1 MQAGQDCRVGSVD
14 RNVKLREL
22 LVGVEGLA
30 LLRHLYDGSSTDAE
44 KRIAEVHRLLKD
56 DAFSAGERMR
66 EEDPRTGY
74 RAWSDHYDEPGNPV
88 IAMEEPAVWSLL
100 DSIAAGACLDAACG
114 TGRHARHL
122 VDGGHTVVGV
132 DVTPEMLSRAR
143 ENVPE
148 GTFLEADLQAIP
160 ADEERFDAVVC
171 GLALAHLA
179 DLAAGVAELG
189 RVLRSQGRMGI
200 SVLHPFQAHL
210 GWHAPF
216 EDAKNGRGFVREH
229 PPHARRLFL
238 AVRWGGSEGSRLSG
252 TDTGA
257 GPSPSQ
263 AARFSTHPRGHGRC
277 VSRSSWRLDLGP
289 GEGVDPAHATARA
302 PGFHVRW
309 RIPRRDG
316 STPGEPLQQGS
327 PRTDAAGGWV
337 A

>member
-160 ADEERFDAVVC
+160 AEDERFDAVVC
-171 GLALAHLA
+171 G
-179 DLAAGVAELG
+179 V
-189 RVLRSQGRMGI
+189 
-200 SVLHPFQAHL
+200 
-210 GWHAPF
+210 
-216 EDAKNGRGFVREH
+216 
-229 PPHARRLFL
+229 
-238 AVRWGGSEGSRLSG
+238 
-252 TDTGA
+252 GA
-257 GPSPSQ
+257 GSC
-263 AARFSTHPRGHGRC
+263 R
-277 VSRSSWRLDLGP
+277 
-289 GEGVDPAHATARA
+289 
-302 PGFHVRW
+302 
-309 RIPRRDG
+309 
-316 STPGEPLQQGS
+316 
-327 PRTDAAGGWV
+327 
-337 A
+337 